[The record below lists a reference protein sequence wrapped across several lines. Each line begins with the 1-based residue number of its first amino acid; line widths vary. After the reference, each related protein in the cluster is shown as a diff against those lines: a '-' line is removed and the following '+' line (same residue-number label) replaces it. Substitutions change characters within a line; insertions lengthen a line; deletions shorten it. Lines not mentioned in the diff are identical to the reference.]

1 MAATQV
7 VRSEWTKIRSV
18 ASTVWTLSLAAV
30 VTVALGVLISLLSK
44 NEFDDLST
52 KDRLSFDPTF
62 ISFAGM
68 SLGQL
73 AMIVFGVLVVSNE
86 YSTGMIRTSLAAVPQ
101 RGTFLFSKIAV
112 ATGLAFLVAL
122 ATSFVAFFLGQAMLG
137 SHRASIGD
145 PGVLRA
151 VIGGGLYM
159 TLIALFSMGVATMLR
174 SPMLSL
180 GILMP
185 FFFLI
190 STILGNVYADQEGRP
205 VPPGP
210 GRQQD
215 HAGRHPDRRRHSVR
229 PLGRPG
235 DHGPVGGGGGGGRV
249 RAAEE
254 EGRVGSSGGFAGER
268 SSNPLHP
275 AHALT

>member
-7 VRSEWTKIRSV
+7 LRSEWTKIRSV
-18 ASTVWTLSLAAV
+18 SSTVWTLGLALV
-30 VTVALGVLISLLSK
+30 VTVALGALISVLSK
-44 NEFDDLST
+44 NDYDSLDAR
-52 KDRLSFDPTF
+52 DRLTFDPTF

-101 RGTFLFSKIAV
+101 RAAFLFGKITV
-112 ATGLAFLVAL
+112 ATLLAFVVGL
-122 ATSFVAFFLGQAMLG
+122 ATSFLTFFVGQAMLG
-137 SHRASIGD
+137 PYKAQIGD

-151 VIGGGLYM
+151 VIGGALYM
-159 TLIALFSMGVATMLR
+159 TLIALFSMGVAAMLR

-190 STILGNVYADQEGRP
+190 SSILGNVSATKKIGRFLPDQAGSKIMQVKSP
-205 VPPGP
+205 FDDDTPYGP
-210 GRQQD
+210 WGGL
-215 HAGRHPDRRRHSVR
+215 AIMVAWVVLAL
-229 PLGRPG
+229 LGGYVLLKKR
-235 DHGPVGGGGGGGRV
+235 D
-249 RAAEE
+249 A
-254 EGRVGSSGGFAGER
+254 
-268 SSNPLHP
+268 
-275 AHALT
+275 

>member
-7 VRSEWTKIRSV
+7 IRSEWTKIRSV
-18 ASTVWTLSLAAV
+18 ASTVWTLSLAVV
-30 VTVALGVLISLLSK
+30 VTIGLGILISALSK
-44 NEFDDLST
+44 NEFDNMSRED
-52 KDRLSFDPTF
+52 KLSFDPTF

-101 RGTFLFSKIAV
+101 RGSFLVSKIAV
-112 ATGLAFLVAL
+112 ATGLSLAVGLV
-122 ATSFVAFFLGQAMLG
+122 TSFLTFFLGQAMLG
-137 SHRASIGD
+137 SHRAEIGD

-151 VIGGGLYM
+151 VIGGGVYM
-159 TLIALFSMGVATMLR
+159 TLIAMFSMGVAAMLR

-190 STILGNVYADQEGRP
+190 SNILGNVSATKKIGRFLPDQAGSKIMQVVTP
-205 VPPGP
+205 IDDDSPYGP
-210 GRQQD
+210 WG
-215 HAGRHPDRRRHSVR
+215 G
-229 PLGRPG
+229 LGIMALW
-235 DHGPVGGGGGGGRV
+235 VAVALIGGYVLLKKRD
-249 RAAEE
+249 A
-254 EGRVGSSGGFAGER
+254 
-268 SSNPLHP
+268 
-275 AHALT
+275 

>member
-1 MAATQV
+1 MTATQV
-7 VRSEWTKIRSV
+7 IRSEWTKIRSV
-18 ASTVWTLSLAAV
+18 ASTVWTLSLAVV
-30 VTVALGVLISLLSK
+30 VTIALGMLISLLSR
-44 NEFDDLST
+44 NEFDTMSER
-52 KDRLSFDPTF
+52 DRLSFDPTF

-112 ATGLAFLVAL
+112 ATGLALVVGM
-122 ATSFVAFFLGQAMLG
+122 ATGFVAFFLGQAMLG
-137 SHRASIGD
+137 EHRAEIGD

-159 TLIALFSMGVATMLR
+159 TLIAMFSMGAAAMLR

-185 FFFLI
+185 FFFLV
-190 STILGNVYADQEGRP
+190 SNILGNVSATEKIGRYLPDQAGSKIMQVVTP
-205 VPPGP
+205 VDDETPYGP
-210 GRQQD
+210 WGGLGIMGLWVIAAL
-215 HAGRHPDRRRHSVR
+215 AG
-229 PLGRPG
+229 GY
-235 DHGPVGGGGGGGRV
+235 
-249 RAAEE
+249 
-254 EGRVGSSGGFAGER
+254 
-268 SSNPLHP
+268 
-275 AHALT
+275 LTLRKRDA

>member
-1 MAATQV
+1 MAAIQV
-7 VRSEWTKIRSV
+7 VQSEWTKIRSV
-18 ASTVWTLSLAAV
+18 ASTVWTLSLAVV
-30 VTVALGVLISLLSK
+30 VTIALGMLISALSK
-44 NEFDDLST
+44 SEFDNMSRTDQA
-52 KDRLSFDPTF
+52 SFDPTF

-101 RGTFLFSKIAV
+101 RGTFLVSKIAV
-112 ATGLAFLVAL
+112 ATGLALVVGL

-137 SHRASIGD
+137 EHKASIGD
-145 PGVLRA
+145 TGVLRA

-159 TLIALFSMGVATMLR
+159 TLIAMFSMGVAAMLR

-190 STILGNVYADQEGRP
+190 SNILGNVSATEDIGRYLPDQAGSKIMQV
-205 VPPGP
+205 VPPVDDDTPYGP
-210 GRQQD
+210 WG
-215 HAGRHPDRRRHSVR
+215 G
-229 PLGRPG
+229 LGIMALW
-235 DHGPVGGGGGGGRV
+235 VAAALIGGYVLLRK
-249 RAAEE
+249 RDA
-254 EGRVGSSGGFAGER
+254 
-268 SSNPLHP
+268 
-275 AHALT
+275 

>member
-1 MAATQV
+1 MAVVTQV

-18 ASTVWTLSLAAV
+18 ASTVWTLSLAV
-30 VTVALGVLISLLSK
+30 VVSVALGMLLSALA
-44 NEFDDLST
+44 NHQFGTMPVRE
-52 KDRLSFDPTF
+52 RLSFDPTN

-68 SLGQL
+68 TLGQL

-101 RGTFLFSKIAV
+101 RATFLFSKIGVAAV
-112 ATGLAFLVAL
+112 LAL
-122 ATSFVAFFLGQAMLG
+122 AAGMVTSFAAFFLGQAMLG
-137 SHRASIGD
+137 SHRAYLGD

-159 TLIALFSMGVATMLR
+159 TLIAVFSMGVAAMLR

-190 STILGNVYADQEGRP
+190 SNILGNVDATKKIGRFLPDQAGSHIMQV
-205 VPPGP
+205 VP
-210 GRQQD
+210 
-215 HAGRHPDRRRHSVR
+215 
-229 PLGRPG
+229 
-235 DHGPVGGGGGGGRV
+235 
-249 RAAEE
+249 
-254 EGRVGSSGGFAGER
+254 RVGDDVPYGPWGGLGIMGLWVVAALAGGYVLLKR
-268 SSNPLHP
+268 RD
-275 AHALT
+275 AQ

>member
-1 MAATQV
+1 MAVTQV

-18 ASTVWTLSLAAV
+18 ASTVWTLSLAVV
-30 VTVALGVLISLLSK
+30 VTIALGMLISALSK
-44 NEFDDLST
+44 NEFDSMSRR
-52 KDRLSFDPTF
+52 DRLSFDPTF

-101 RGTFLFSKIAV
+101 RASFLFSKIAV
-112 ATGLAFLVAL
+112 ATGLALLVSL
-122 ATSFVAFFLGQAMLG
+122 ATSFAAFFLGQAMLG
-137 SHRASIGD
+137 SHRAQIGD

-159 TLIALFSMGVATMLR
+159 TLIAVFSMGVATMLR

-190 STILGNVYADQEGRP
+190 SNILGNVSATKKVGRYLPDQAGSKIMQVVTP
-205 VPPGP
+205 LDDDTPYGP
-210 GRQQD
+210 WG
-215 HAGRHPDRRRHSVR
+215 G
-229 PLGRPG
+229 LGIMALW
-235 DHGPVGGGGGGGRV
+235 VLAALLGGLLLLKKRD
-249 RAAEE
+249 A
-254 EGRVGSSGGFAGER
+254 
-268 SSNPLHP
+268 
-275 AHALT
+275 

>member
-7 VRSEWTKIRSV
+7 VQSEWTKIRSV

-30 VTVALGVLISLLSK
+30 VTVALGMLISLLSAD
-44 NEFDDLST
+44 EWATMSPRE
-52 KDRLSFDPTF
+52 RLSFDPTF

-101 RGTFLFSKIAV
+101 RGTFLFSKLAV
-112 ATGLAFLVAL
+112 ATALAFVVSL

-137 SHRASIGD
+137 EHSASLGD
-145 PGVLRA
+145 AGVLRA
-151 VIGGGLYM
+151 VLGGGLYM
-159 TLIALFSMGVATMLR
+159 TLIAVFSMGVAAMLR

-190 STILGNVYADQEGRP
+190 SAILGNVSATKKVGQFLPDQAGSKIMQVVAPADNDTP
-205 VPPGP
+205 YGP
-210 GRQQD
+210 WG
-215 HAGRHPDRRRHSVR
+215 G
-229 PLGRPG
+229 LGIM
-235 DHGPVGGGGGGGRV
+235 VLWVAVALLGGYTLLKKRD
-249 RAAEE
+249 A
-254 EGRVGSSGGFAGER
+254 
-268 SSNPLHP
+268 
-275 AHALT
+275 

>member
-1 MAATQV
+1 MSMAAIQV

-18 ASTVWTLSLAAV
+18 ASTVWTLSIAV
-30 VTVALGVLISLLSK
+30 VVTLALGMLISALSK
-44 NEFDDLST
+44 SEFDNLSRNE
-52 KDRLSFDPTF
+52 RLSFDPTF

-68 SLGQL
+68 TLGQL

-112 ATGLAFLVAL
+112 ATGLALVVGMV
-122 ATSFVAFFLGQAMLG
+122 TSFATFVLGQAMLG
-137 SHRASIGD
+137 SHRASISD
-145 PGVLRA
+145 QGVLRA

-159 TLIALFSMGVATMLR
+159 TLIAVFSMGVAAMLR

-190 STILGNVYADQEGRP
+190 SNILGNVPATRKVGRFLPDQAGSRIMQVVTP
-205 VPPGP
+205 VDDDTPYGP
-210 GRQQD
+210 WG
-215 HAGRHPDRRRHSVR
+215 G
-229 PLGRPG
+229 LGIMLLWVLAAL
-235 DHGPVGGGGGGGRV
+235 VGGYAVLKR
-249 RAAEE
+249 RDA
-254 EGRVGSSGGFAGER
+254 
-268 SSNPLHP
+268 
-275 AHALT
+275 

>member
-7 VRSEWTKIRSV
+7 IRSEWTKIRSV
-18 ASTVWTLSLAAV
+18 ASTVWTLSLAVV
-30 VTVALGVLISLLSK
+30 VTIALGMLISALSRS
-44 NEFDDLST
+44 EFD
-52 KDRLSFDPTF
+52 RMGIRAQLSFDPTF

-101 RGTFLFSKIAV
+101 RGTFLFSKIVV
-112 ATGLAFLVAL
+112 ATGLALVVGF
-122 ATSFVAFFLGQAMLG
+122 ATSFAAFFLGQAMLG
-137 SHRASIGD
+137 PHQAQISDS
-145 PGVLRA
+145 GVLRA

-159 TLIALFSMGVATMLR
+159 TLIAMFSMGVAAMLR

-190 STILGNVYADQEGRP
+190 SNVLGNVDATKKIGRFLPDQAGSRIMQV
-205 VPPGP
+205 VPRVDDDTPYGP
-210 GRQQD
+210 WGGLGIMVLWVIAAL
-215 HAGRHPDRRRHSVR
+215 AGGYVLLKRR
-229 PLGRPG
+229 
-235 DHGPVGGGGGGGRV
+235 D
-249 RAAEE
+249 A
-254 EGRVGSSGGFAGER
+254 
-268 SSNPLHP
+268 
-275 AHALT
+275 

>member
-7 VRSEWTKIRSV
+7 IRSEWTKIRSV
-18 ASTVWTLSLAAV
+18 ASTVWTLSLAV
-30 VTVALGVLISLLSK
+30 LVTIALGMLIAALSK
-44 NEFDDLST
+44 NEFDSMNAR
-52 KDRLSFDPTF
+52 DRLSFDPTF

-101 RGTFLFSKIAV
+101 RGTFLSGKLAV
-112 ATGLAFLVAL
+112 ATALALVVGM
-122 ATSFVAFFLGQAMLG
+122 ATSFATFFLGQAMLG
-137 SHRASIGD
+137 DLGARLGD

-159 TLIALFSMGVATMLR
+159 TLIAMFSMGVAAMLR

-190 STILGNVYADQEGRP
+190 SSVLGNVDATKKIGRFLPDQAGSKIMQV
-205 VPPGP
+205 VPPVDDDIPYGP
-210 GRQQD
+210 WGGLGIMALWVVAAL
-215 HAGRHPDRRRHSVR
+215 AGGYLLLKRR
-229 PLGRPG
+229 
-235 DHGPVGGGGGGGRV
+235 D
-249 RAAEE
+249 A
-254 EGRVGSSGGFAGER
+254 
-268 SSNPLHP
+268 
-275 AHALT
+275 

>member
-7 VRSEWTKIRSV
+7 IRSEWTKIRSV
-18 ASTVWTLSLAAV
+18 ASTVWTLSLAVV
-30 VTVALGVLISLLSK
+30 VTVALGMLISALS
-44 NEFDDLST
+44 NNDFDHMSRN
-52 KDRLSFDPTF
+52 DRLSFDPTF

-101 RGTFLFSKIAV
+101 RGVFLFSKIAV
-112 ATGLAFLVAL
+112 AGGLALAVGL
-122 ATSFVAFFLGQAMLG
+122 ATSFVTFFGGQAMLG
-137 SHRASIGD
+137 SHRAAIGD
-145 PGVLRA
+145 SGVLRA

-159 TLIALFSMGVATMLR
+159 TLIAVFSMGVATMLR

-190 STILGNVYADQEGRP
+190 SNILGNVSATKKVGRYLPDQAGSKIMRVVTP
-205 VPPGP
+205 IDDDTPYGP
-210 GRQQD
+210 W
-215 HAGRHPDRRRHSVR
+215 
-229 PLGRPG
+229 
-235 DHGPVGGGGGGGRV
+235 
-249 RAAEE
+249 
-254 EGRVGSSGGFAGER
+254 GGFAIM
-268 SSNPLHP
+268 
-275 AHALT
+275 ALWVVAALAGGYLLLKKRDA

>member
-7 VRSEWTKIRSV
+7 LRSEWTKIRSV
-18 ASTVWTLSLAAV
+18 SSTVWTLGLALV
-30 VTVALGVLISLLSK
+30 VTVALGMVISILSK
-44 NEFDDLST
+44 NDYDSLDA
-52 KDRLSFDPTF
+52 KDRLTFDPTY

-101 RGTFLFSKIAV
+101 RATFLFGKIAV
-112 ATGLAFLVAL
+112 ATLLAFVVGL
-122 ATSFVAFFLGQAMLG
+122 ATSFLTFFVGQAMLG
-137 SHRASIGD
+137 QYRAQIGD

-151 VIGGGLYM
+151 VIGGALYM
-159 TLIALFSMGVATMLR
+159 ALIAMFSMGVAAMLR

-190 STILGNVYADQEGRP
+190 SSILGNVSATKKIGRFLPDQAGSRIMQVKSP
-205 VPPGP
+205 FDDDTPYGP
-210 GRQQD
+210 WG
-215 HAGRHPDRRRHSVR
+215 G
-229 PLGRPG
+229 LGIM
-235 DHGPVGGGGGGGRV
+235 VVWVVAALLGGYVLLKKRD
-249 RAAEE
+249 A
-254 EGRVGSSGGFAGER
+254 
-268 SSNPLHP
+268 
-275 AHALT
+275 

>member
-1 MAATQV
+1 MAAIQV

-18 ASTVWTLSLAAV
+18 ASTVWTLSLAVV
-30 VTVALGVLISLLSK
+30 VTIALGMLISALSK
-44 NEFDDLST
+44 NEFDKMNTQD
-52 KDRLSFDPTF
+52 KLSFDPTY

-101 RGTFLFSKIAV
+101 RATFLVSKIAV
-112 ATGLAFLVAL
+112 ATGLVLGVGLV
-122 ATSFVAFFLGQAMLG
+122 TSFVTFFLGQAMLG
-137 SHRASIGD
+137 EHKASLGD
-145 PGVLRA
+145 TGVLRA

-159 TLIALFSMGVATMLR
+159 TLIAMFSMGVAAMLR

-190 STILGNVYADQEGRP
+190 SNILGNVSATKKIGRFLPDQAGSKIMQVVTP
-205 VPPGP
+205 IGDDTPYGP
-210 GRQQD
+210 WG
-215 HAGRHPDRRRHSVR
+215 G
-229 PLGRPG
+229 LGIMALWVLAAL
-235 DHGPVGGGGGGGRV
+235 VGGYVLLKKRD
-249 RAAEE
+249 A
-254 EGRVGSSGGFAGER
+254 
-268 SSNPLHP
+268 
-275 AHALT
+275 

>member
-7 VRSEWTKIRSV
+7 LRSEWTKIRSV
-18 ASTVWTLSLAAV
+18 ASTLWTLSLAAV
-30 VTVALGVLISLLSK
+30 VTVVLGVLISLLSK
-44 NEFDDLST
+44 NEFDKMSA
-52 KDRLSFDPTF
+52 KDRLSFDPTY

-86 YSTGMIRTSLAAVPQ
+86 YSTGMIRTSLSAVPQ
-101 RGTFLFSKIAV
+101 RGTFLFSKMAV
-112 ATGLAFLVAL
+112 ATGLAFLVGL
-122 ATSFVAFFLGQAMLG
+122 VTSFVAFFLGQAMLG
-137 SHRASIGD
+137 SHKAAIGD

-159 TLIALFSMGVATMLR
+159 TLIAVFSMGVATMLR

-190 STILGNVYADQEGRP
+190 SAILGNVSATKKIGQFLPDQAGSKIMQVVTP
-205 VPPGP
+205 IDDDVPYGP
-210 GRQQD
+210 WGGLGIMVLWVVV
-215 HAGRHPDRRRHSVR
+215 AVIGGYVLLKRR
-229 PLGRPG
+229 
-235 DHGPVGGGGGGGRV
+235 D
-249 RAAEE
+249 A
-254 EGRVGSSGGFAGER
+254 
-268 SSNPLHP
+268 
-275 AHALT
+275 